1 MSDNLK
7 PANFSAARWH
17 QRIRDIGIS
26 GNLGSRHL
34 VESVLPWN
42 FGEPMW
48 VRIVVLSAL
57 TKTYSIAVPV
67 VVLELS
73 KQQVRNNY
81 LLLKFVAVM

>member
-1 MSDNLK
+1 M
-7 PANFSAARWH
+7 
-17 QRIRDIGIS
+17 
-26 GNLGSRHL
+26 
-34 VESVLPWN
+34 ESVLPWN
-42 FGEPMW
+42 FGEPMC
-48 VRIVVLSAL
+48 VLSAL